1 MRKVQFV
8 SIDRKV
14 NYEDEETL
22 FIRHYSNLKTVRDN
36 NVANKN
42 LLYLVVANEHGIP
55 YAYEIGKLV
64 RKYSSGKTQDP
75 VMIERMSE
83 SLKEQELLLNSEG
96 KIENLDKILKKVLS
110 NWGYR

>member
-1 MRKVQFV
+1 MRKLEFV
-8 SIDRKV
+8 SLDRKV
-14 NYEDEETL
+14 NYEDGCSL
-22 FIRHYSNLKTVRDN
+22 FIRHYSNSKPEKDKN
-36 NVANKN
+36 GSNK
-42 LLYLVVANEHGIP
+42 LYLVVANEHGIP

-75 VMIERMSE
+75 VMIQRMSE

-96 KIENLDKILKKVLS
+96 QIENLDKILKKVLA

>member
-8 SIDRKV
+8 SLDRKV
-14 NYEDEETL
+14 DYQNEEAL
-22 FIRHYSNLKTVRDN
+22 YAKYYLDIQPQKGNSCKD
-36 NVANKN
+36 K
-42 LLYLVVANEHGIP
+42 LYLVVANEYGIP
-55 YAYEIGKLV
+55 SAFEIGKLV

-75 VMIERMSE
+75 VMIVRMSE

-96 KIENLDKILKKVLS
+96 QIENLDTILKKVLA